1 MTSLPV
7 PPRSRWVSAIG
18 LRTSQQGD
26 AGQGHRRTADGFRKE
41 EGHRQSD
48 KEKVRC
54 HQSSA
59 NRSPQCGVQG
69 EEQLHWAA
77 QGGRAPSSKAPSS
90 WNPALTSQ
98 RLRQGPGPGLAH
110 LYANEKSK

>member
-1 MTSLPV
+1 MSLPV

-54 HQSSA
+54 HQEPPVRGA
-59 NRSPQCGVQG
+59 GG
-69 EEQLHWAA
+69 GAA
-77 QGGRAPSSKAPSS
+77 SLGCTGG
-90 WNPALTSQ
+90 
-98 RLRQGPGPGLAH
+98 QGPLQQGPLQREPSADFPETEARPWSQTGPFIC
-110 LYANEKSK
+110 K

>member
-1 MTSLPV
+1 MSLPV

-54 HQSSA
+54 HQEPPVRGAGGGAASLG
-59 NRSPQCGVQG
+59 CTGGQG
-69 EEQLHWAA
+69 
-77 QGGRAPSSKAPSS
+77 PSSKAPSS
-90 WNPALTSQ
+90 GNPALTSQ
-98 RLRQGPGPGLAH
+98 RRRQGPGPRPAH